1 MSGLNHQN
9 CCVAQIVH
17 HKSIHCPKTSSSA
30 RGQSDPMSNKTKSL
44 TLTNLKNIRPY
55 GPSSLVKNNTF
66 TPFFSLKRSNLIENR
81 DFKDWNP
88 LYKTYLDKVWLFL
101 LLLHL
106 TVKFDCVLE
115 LGVHEWNLSV
125 NFYAFNVMVPPIR
138 IPYAIL
144 LKLLIP
150 SVINTLPS

>member
-9 CCVAQIVH
+9 CCIAQIVH
-17 HKSIHCPKTSSSA
+17 HKSIHCPKTSSTA
-30 RGQSDPMSNKTKSL
+30 HGQSDPMSNKTKSL
-44 TLTNLKNIRPY
+44 TLSNLKNIRPY

-88 LYKTYLDKVWLFL
+88 LCKTYLDKVWLFL

-106 TVKFDCVLE
+106 TNLTVFLNLE
-115 LGVHEWNLSV
+115 YMNGISVWIFMPLMSWSHPLEFHIQYYWNYWFHQS
-125 NFYAFNVMVPPIR
+125 
-138 IPYAIL
+138 
-144 LKLLIP
+144 
-150 SVINTLPS
+150 